1 MPTEESVF
9 SKELVFNRLEDSFS
23 NARKA
28 LASNNIELA
37 NFLLRKLLNQVI
49 SLSNTTLLTPEESI
63 LFLRTIHI
71 RIKNEK
77 LKFLP
82 DLIQEIRV
90 TAKLSSIME
99 QPFHVE

>member
-1 MPTEESVF
+1 MEGYPDMTFFDQSL
-9 SKELVFNRLEDSFS
+9 S
-23 NARKA
+23 A
-28 LASNNIELA
+28 LKSSTLQYSQKGWS
-37 NFLLRKLLNQVI
+37 LPLRKLLNQVI

-71 RIKNEK
+71 QIKNEK

-82 DLIQEIRV
+82 DLVQEIRV